1 MKTLE
6 ISINPDEL
14 EQDVEQLT
22 MLKGIGFAHVSLA
35 ESIWKDQ
42 HGDLEDPSLFGFSEK
57 SKGDKGLSRR
67 LWKAFKDEWFELA
80 CSNTSKYDRLRKQV
94 ADLKGAPATV
104 IVSSISAGIAA
115 CLGITAGIIAPF
127 VAIFLHG
134 VLTVGNNVVCGAIVE
149 ERGGTNAAGSGTAQ
163 KTPDSGH
170 QS

>member
-6 ISINPDEL
+6 ISISPDEL
-14 EQDVEQLT
+14 EQDVEQLK
-22 MLKGIGFAHVSLA
+22 MLKGVRFDHVSLA
-35 ESIWKDQ
+35 ESMWKDQ
-42 HGDLEDPSLFGFSEK
+42 YGDMEDPTLLGFSEK

-80 CSNTSKYDRLRKQV
+80 CTNTSKYAGLRRKV
-94 ADLKGAPATV
+94 AGLKGTPATV

-115 CLGITAGIIAPF
+115 SMGITAGIIAPF

-134 VLTVGNNVVCGAIVE
+134 VLSVGNNVVCRAIVE
-149 ERGGTNAAGSGTAQ
+149 ERGGANASGPGTAQ